1 MARSTSDTPGSGR
14 KRRPTLVRKRRRAWL
29 VVAMKALVA
38 TVAALAVASVVS
50 VAIYGFVNPPA
61 TPLMLLRALDGS
73 APSARRRWVP
83 LARTSPHLL
92 RAVIAS
98 EDMNFCRHWGF
109 DLGALREVILE
120 GRHGGGSTITQQTA
134 KNVFLWPE
142 KSYLRKGLEAGF
154 AVLIEAFW
162 TKRRI
167 LEVYVNS
174 VEWGEGIYG
183 AEAAARR
190 HFRRSADR
198 LTLRQSAL
206 LAVALP
212 NPRQR
217 IAGDPG
223 PTLRRLAARIV
234 KRARFVTVRDGVPCP
249 VTKRKKGK

>member
-1 MARSTSDTPGSGR
+1 MARQKSETPGPGR
-14 KRRPTLVRKRRRAWL
+14 KRRPTLVRKRRAAWL
-29 VVAMKALVA
+29 IVGAKALFA
-38 TVAALAVASVVS
+38 TVAALAVASVLS

-73 APSARRRWVP
+73 ATTAHRRWIP

-98 EDMNFCRHWGF
+98 EDMNYCRHWGF

-154 AVLIEAFW
+154 TVLIEAFW

-167 LEVYVNS
+167 LEVYINS
-174 VEWGEGIYG
+174 VEWGDGIYG
-183 AEAAARR
+183 AEAAARY
-190 HFRRSADR
+190 HFKRSADR

-223 PTLRRLAARIV
+223 PTSRRLAARIV
-234 KRARFVTVRDGVPCP
+234 RRARLVTVKDGVPCP
-249 VTKRKKGK
+249 ETRKASK